1 VRAGNKDVANE
12 VSSSQDFTD
21 SQQLKL
27 GPLGHAVAVGIFA
40 CAKDGTLVE
49 FNQRCIEFWGV
60 EPAAGDAKFGE
71 ACKIYCADGHALP
84 QADNPMA
91 VALQTGK
98 PVESAEL
105 IFERPNGERIAVD
118 VGVNPIFAADGEL
131 IGAVGCIQDARK
143 RELQAARLA
152 AIVASSDDAIV
163 SKSLD
168 GYITTW
174 NAGAERIFGYSAQ
187 EMVGQHITRIIP
199 AELRSEEDDIL
210 ARLQKGERID
220 HFETVRVAKDGRRI
234 DVSVTISPIRDASGK
249 PVGASKVGR
258 DISDQKHF
266 ERSQQLLIDELNHR
280 VKNTLA
286 MVQSIANQTVQRTK
300 NPIEF
305 AASFSGRLH
314 ALAQTHTLLTQ
325 SIWQG
330 ADLLTMIREQ
340 LPVGPSDSRVSYS
353 GPSVMLNAQTAL
365 HLGLV
370 LHELATNAMKYGA
383 LSKPNGRLSIRWTVR
398 TEGGRCLSLR
408 WEERGGPKVSVPASR
423 GFGSTLI
430 EKSLEAH
437 GGVTSI
443 RYEAQGMTC
452 DIKLPLS
459 DNEESA
465 GGSYNRLRL
474 SSREA
479 LSAGRSTDDR
489 EVATIAGRRILVV
502 DDEPLIAMDIV
513 ASLEEEGCKIVGP
526 AATLQKALKLIES
539 AEIDAALLDANLAG
553 DPVDVLASALL
564 RRKKPFAFVSGYGR
578 EGLPESFR
586 QATLIKKPFQRQNL
600 IDVVQDM
607 VLKTDTIVPLRRS
620 T

>member
-1 VRAGNKDVANE
+1 VRVRAGNKDVAND

-27 GPLGHAVAVGIFA
+27 GPLGHAVAVGIFV

-187 EMVGQHITRIIP
+187 EMVGQHIRRIIP

-210 ARLQKGERID
+210 ARLQKGEHID
-220 HFETVRVAKDGRRI
+220 HFETVRIAKDGRRI

-286 MVQSIANQTVQRTK
+286 MVQSMVNQTVQRTK
-300 NPIEF
+300 NPI
-305 AASFSGRLH
+305 
-314 ALAQTHTLLTQ
+314 
-325 SIWQG
+325 
-330 ADLLTMIREQ
+330 
-340 LPVGPSDSRVSYS
+340 
-353 GPSVMLNAQTAL
+353 
-365 HLGLV
+365 
-370 LHELATNAMKYGA
+370 
-383 LSKPNGRLSIRWTVR
+383 
-398 TEGGRCLSLR
+398 
-408 WEERGGPKVSVPASR
+408 
-423 GFGSTLI
+423 
-430 EKSLEAH
+430 
-437 GGVTSI
+437 
-443 RYEAQGMTC
+443 
-452 DIKLPLS
+452 
-459 DNEESA
+459 
-465 GGSYNRLRL
+465 
-474 SSREA
+474 
-479 LSAGRSTDDR
+479 
-489 EVATIAGRRILVV
+489 
-502 DDEPLIAMDIV
+502 
-513 ASLEEEGCKIVGP
+513 
-526 AATLQKALKLIES
+526 
-539 AEIDAALLDANLAG
+539 
-553 DPVDVLASALL
+553 
-564 RRKKPFAFVSGYGR
+564 
-578 EGLPESFR
+578 
-586 QATLIKKPFQRQNL
+586 
-600 IDVVQDM
+600 
-607 VLKTDTIVPLRRS
+607 
-620 T
+620 